1 MTLNA
6 WLYRKAY
13 GKYVPHRG
21 DPEEIPLTTRELV
34 LHLLRK
40 GGPAR
45 LRGLLWRWRVKKCG
59 RRLYVGRRVRIEFP
73 RFLTMGSD
81 CFIADGVYLNALSL
95 EGYRLGDHVRL
106 REGLWT
112 QATSALG
119 DPGVGLWIGDNTY
132 IGPMCILGAGGGLEI
147 GSDVTIGANVDILA
161 ENHVFSDATK
171 KINEQP
177 VSRKGIRVGDDCWI
191 GNRAIILDGV
201 SVGKGSVIGAGAVVT
216 EDLPEYSV
224 AAGVPA
230 RVIRKRGEKES
241 DEA

>member
-1 MTLNA
+1 MSLKA
-6 WLYRKAY
+6 SLYRKAY
-13 GKYVPHRG
+13 GRYLPTRG

-34 LHLLRK
+34 MHLLRK

-45 LRGLLWRWRVKKCG
+45 LRGLLWRWRFKRCG

-73 RFLTMGSD
+73 RFLALGAD

-106 REGLWT
+106 REGVWT

-132 IGPMCILGAGGGLEI
+132 IGPGCILGAGGGIEI
-147 GSDVTIGANVDILA
+147 GSDVTVGAHADFLA
-161 ENHVFSDATK
+161 ENHVFNDLAK

-191 GNRAIILDGV
+191 GNRAILLDGV
-201 SVGKGSVIGAGAVVT
+201 AVGRGCVIGAGAVVT
-216 EDLPEYSV
+216 EDLPENSV

-230 RVIRKRGEKES
+230 RVVRRRGEKEP
-241 DEA
+241 D